1 MNNKKYIYVNQYK
14 SEIRERV
21 EVSEEVYTEYWKYT
35 EKEKYFKKCERKK
48 ISIEDIIVDCEFNLE
63 EHIITKLM
71 IDKLNIALSKLNDE
85 EFKIITDIFLKSKTE
100 RELAKELNYCNVKL
114 HNKKVKILKKLKDI
128 IIKI

>member
-1 MNNKKYIYVNQYK
+1 MKKESVNKEIIY
-14 SEIRERV
+14 SEL
-21 EVSEEVYTEYWKYT
+21 
-35 EKEKYFKKCERKK
+35 KEKYFKKCERKK
-48 ISIEDIIVDCEFNLE
+48 ISVEDIIVDYEFNLE